1 MRKSG
6 MKQSHQVTEEHT
18 IWRKEIFVKN
28 KIYDFQAECTYHLY
42 DKHNYEIIEYVSMED
57 VI

>member
-1 MRKSG
+1 MR
-6 MKQSHQVTEEHT
+6 
-18 IWRKEIFVKN
+18 N